1 MLVNYAYVK
10 YDDDDDDE
18 DDLKQLLTIKIFYH
32 RHDYDDNYDNDD
44 VDDVKQ
50 LYIEDKPFISSP

>member
-18 DDLKQLLTIKIFYH
+18 DDLKQLLTINQVF
-32 RHDYDDNYDNDD
+32 
-44 VDDVKQ
+44 
-50 LYIEDKPFISSP
+50 LSSA

>member
-18 DDLKQLLTIKIFYH
+18 DDLKQLLTINQVF
-32 RHDYDDNYDNDD
+32 
-44 VDDVKQ
+44 
-50 LYIEDKPFISSP
+50 LSSAWLWW

>member
-10 YDDDDDDE
+10 YDDDDDE
-18 DDLKQLLTIKIFYH
+18 DDLKQLLTINLFFN